1 MKKTFPEFK
10 KVITDSRVI
19 MMDGIAINL
28 KQEITMAILR
38 IAPTTNNYHTI
49 FGVVNTYVYFYK
61 QKQK

>member
-1 MKKTFPEFK
+1 MEKTFPEFK

-38 IAPTTNNYHTI
+38 IARQQTI
-49 FGVVNTYVYFYK
+49 TIPFLG
-61 QKQK
+61 